1 MSVVSRPHP
10 LLARERITDADW
22 QPVAGSTSPRAKA
35 ALTEERQPIRK
46 WKLHLPDGRELVIP
60 MVDDPPVWAEP
71 TFRRFGELLELA
83 PNWDSYGACP
93 INPDHAQA
101 AIELLMLVMQD
112 DTPAPTVVPTNRG
125 GVQLEWHTCGID
137 LEIETLS
144 PHRFLVAFEDAITGD
159 ESEWELTSDM
169 TRVVE
174 YMARLSQR
182 A

>member
-1 MSVVSRPHP
+1 MSVVSCPHP

-22 QPVAGSTSPRAKA
+22 EAVAGSTAPRAKA
-35 ALTEERQPIRK
+35 ALTEEHQPIRE
-46 WKLHLPDGRELVIP
+46 WEYLLHDGSKLVIG
-60 MVDDPPVWAEP
+60 VEGDPPDWAVP
-71 TFRRFGELLELA
+71 TFRRLGELLELA

-93 INPDHAQA
+93 INPDHARA

-125 GVQLEWHTCGID
+125 GVQLEWHTGGID

-144 PHRFLVAFEDAITGD
+144 SHRFLVSFEDSAT
-159 ESEWELTSDM
+159 EREWELTSDF
-169 TRVVE
+169 TPLVE
-174 YMARLSQR
+174 CIGKLSRR